1 MLKLTTEDI
10 NNDNHSKFP
19 EVIVI
24 PLKDLSSKAT
34 RDGLLEIFMHTGLL
48 EVVYSDHFAY

>member
-1 MLKLTTEDI
+1 MLKLTTEDK

-24 PLKDLSSKAT
+24 PLKDFSAKAT
-34 RDGLLEIFMHTGLL
+34 KRWPYRNFYAYRD
-48 EVVYSDHFAY
+48 Y